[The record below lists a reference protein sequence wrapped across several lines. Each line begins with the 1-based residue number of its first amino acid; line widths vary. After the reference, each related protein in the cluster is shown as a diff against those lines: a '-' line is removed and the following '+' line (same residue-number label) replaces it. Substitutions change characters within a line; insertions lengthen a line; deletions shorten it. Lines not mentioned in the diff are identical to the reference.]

1 MFVVPGPFVP
11 HNDTITLL
19 TYKRLR
25 NLDLDMDVFAFR
37 GKEDQGLLKELEK
50 DELDPLF
57 PIIKYSSSPSFY
69 LLDKHIVRL
78 STCIGNESP
87 NLKTLCQ
94 RTSNT
99 SNTAKYTPLSSLLPL

>member
-11 HNDTITLL
+11 YNDTITLL

-50 DELDPLF
+50 DENF
-57 PIIKYSSSPSFY
+57 KKFHIKY
-69 LLDKHIVRL
+69 
-78 STCIGNESP
+78 
-87 NLKTLCQ
+87 
-94 RTSNT
+94 TSDVDHAIDT
-99 SNTAKYTPLSSLLPL
+99 KII